1 MKQTVKLMLCLLL
14 ALVVVGSVGCNRAD
28 DQVVVRDDG
37 STVEIQTAP
46 DGTRTEVRTFKSGDV
61 VRVTRTTPPSGKR
74 TARVELRDNR
84 TVDLDDDSAIENA
97 MEWTGDAIASAAVK
111 TWEVTKKVGA
121 EVADKTE
128 DVGGAVG
135 KGAVTAGKEVADK
148 TEDAGGAVGKGAK
161 KVGRG
166 AVTVGK
172 EVADKTEDAA
182 QATAKGVK
190 KLGSKIK
197 KAVD

>member
-1 MKQTVKLMLCLLL
+1 MKQTVKLMLCLSL
-14 ALVVVGSVGCNRAD
+14 ALVVVGAVGCNKAD

-46 DGTRTEVRTFKSGDV
+46 DGTKTEVRTFKSGDV
-61 VRVTRTTPPSGKR
+61 VRVTRTTPTTGRR

-97 MEWTGDAIASAAVK
+97 MEATGDAIAAAAVK
-111 TWEVTKKVGA
+111 TWEVTKNVGA
-121 EVADKTE
+121 EVADKSE
-128 DVGGAVG
+128 DVGEAVG
-135 KGAVTAGKEVADK
+135 KGAVKAGKEVADK
-148 TEDAGGAVGKGAK
+148 TEDAGGAIGSGAK

-182 QATAKGVK
+182 QATAKGAK
-190 KLGSKIK
+190 KLGRKIK